1 MTEPERRST
10 ERVALRIPIRVIGF
24 ATAGGDFTENT
35 ETLVVNQGG
44 ARIVLQHHVA
54 ADDTL
59 RIVNLETHAEAE
71 FRVVGPTRLEGDH
84 VSEWGVECTET
95 GHNVWG
101 VELPPPLPREGK
113 DAGALLECR
122 ACHSQGFWPLTLMEV
137 EVLDSTGE
145 INRTCSKCDKTT
157 YWTYADPDRR
167 PREFSTTEPV
177 APTPRAA
184 DVKQFVERRKFKR
197 MMLKL
202 PIYVRNQKGEHEI
215 SKTENVSRGGVAVPL
230 EMELQVGEQVSVE
243 CPHTSEVPDILQ
255 KAEVRFRATF
265 SFGGRRLYGLM
276 YIR

>member
-1 MTEPERRST
+1 MAEPEQRST
-10 ERVALRIPIRVIGF
+10 ERLALRIPIRVIGF
-24 ATAGGDFTENT
+24 ASAAGDFTEDT

-44 ARIVLQHHVA
+44 ARIALQHHVA
-54 ADDTL
+54 ADDSI
-59 RIVNLETHAEAE
+59 RIVNLESHAEAE
-71 FRVVGPTRLEGDH
+71 FRVVGPTRLEGEH
-84 VSEWGVECTET
+84 VSEWGVECTES

-145 INRTCSKCDKTT
+145 INRTCSNCAKTT
-157 YWTYADPDRR
+157 YWTYADASRR
-167 PREFSTTEPV
+167 PREFSATEPV
-177 APTPRAA
+177 APMPREAE
-184 DVKQFVERRKFKR
+184 VHKFVERRKFKR

-215 SKTENVSRGGVAVPL
+215 SKTENVSKGGVAVPL
-230 EMELQVGEQVSVE
+230 EMELQVGDLVSVE

-255 KAEVRFRATF
+255 KAEVRYRATF